1 MSNKKYI
8 DKFDIHILYT
18 IVKDVVKT
26 NPNVHE
32 FSERYIDRFNIPF
45 VKQED
50 KEHGIRVLEND
61 DGYTL
66 ELYLTVNYGVKIP
79 ELAWDLQVQIKNAVE
94 KKIGIK
100 VNKVNIHIQG
110 VSLH

>member
-1 MSNKKYI
+1 MSKSKYI
-8 DKFDIHILYT
+8 DKFDMHILYS

-45 VKQED
+45 VNQQD
-50 KEHGIRVLEND
+50 KENGIRVLESD
-61 DGYTL
+61 DGYIL
-66 ELYLTVNYGVKIP
+66 ELYITVNYGVKIP
-79 ELAWDLQVQIKNAVE
+79 ELAWDLQVQVKNAIE
-94 KKIGIK
+94 KKFGITVSK
-100 VNKVNIHIQG
+100 VNVHVQG